1 MPIYSAFAPKHNL
14 VITVLQ
20 STIQPDDIQ
29 YNIHKYAR
37 TREFQ
42 QANNYLLDTQLVS
55 PHFALQEIL
64 PVVLCYGSVHHQSR
78 VAIVV
83 SQRLEQAISLEKDC
97 WKANLNAIV
106 FDTLHPACTW
116 LGLSLLETTQS
127 IRRILKKA

>member
-1 MPIYSAFAPKHNL
+1 MPIYSAFVPKHNL

-29 YNIHKYAR
+29 YNIHKHVR

-42 QANNYLLDTQLVS
+42 QATNYLLDMQLVS
-55 PHFALQEIL
+55 PHFILQEIL

-78 VAIVV
+78 IAIVV

-116 LGLSLLETTQS
+116 LGLALLETTQS